1 MNWNIR
7 NDAPVYTQ
15 LVDQIA
21 RAIILGQFPPGGRLP
36 SVREFAADAGVNP
49 NTMQRAFAELERLE
63 LIRTQRTAGRTVTED
78 IARIEQEKR
87 RLAQAGID
95 AFWQALAQLGYD
107 RAQALEL
114 LHSEFDID
122 LLLLDIN
129 MPRLDGFGVLE
140 VMKQRNWL
148 QEIPVI
154 ITSSEDDESFIQKAY
169 ELGVTDHIRRP
180 FNLTVTQRR
189 VSNALTLYARQKHL
203 VRLAEEQ
210 VYEREKTNSAIIN
223 ILSHVV
229 ESRNFESGTHILHV
243 RAITD
248 ILLRQLICTFRNG
261 AQNRKEASWLTT
273 NFSLACSPQRRR

>member
-87 RLAQAGID
+87 RLA
-95 AFWQALAQLGYD
+95 LAQLGYD

-114 LHSEFDID
+114 LRQD
-122 LLLLDIN
+122 LQQA
-129 MPRLDGFGVLE
+129 
-140 VMKQRNWL
+140 K
-148 QEIPVI
+148 
-154 ITSSEDDESFIQKAY
+154 ED
-169 ELGVTDHIRRP
+169 
-180 FNLTVTQRR
+180 
-189 VSNALTLYARQKHL
+189 
-203 VRLAEEQ
+203 
-210 VYEREKTNSAIIN
+210 
-223 ILSHVV
+223 
-229 ESRNFESGTHILHV
+229 
-243 RAITD
+243 
-248 ILLRQLICTFRNG
+248 
-261 AQNRKEASWLTT
+261 
-273 NFSLACSPQRRR
+273 